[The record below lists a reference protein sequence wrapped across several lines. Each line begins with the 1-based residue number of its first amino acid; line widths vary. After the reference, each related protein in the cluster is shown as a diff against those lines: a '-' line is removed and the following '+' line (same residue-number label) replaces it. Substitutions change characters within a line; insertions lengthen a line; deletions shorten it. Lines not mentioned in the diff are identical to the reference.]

1 MFNCVKGLRCW
12 YSLEKEFLHVQ
23 FCIIFFLNLV
33 LEQEI
38 QKLSVEIN
46 MILEHMYFFSKYFK
60 SVLFY
65 AYD

>member
-1 MFNCVKGLRCW
+1 M
-12 YSLEKEFLHVQ
+12 
-23 FCIIFFLNLV
+23 LV
-33 LEQEI
+33 LFGKGIFACAVLHHLFFEFGI
-38 QKLSVEIN
+38 GTRDSKLSVEIN

>member
-1 MFNCVKGLRCW
+1 MCSFA
-12 YSLEKEFLHVQ
+12 SS
-23 FCIIFFLNLV
+23 FFLNLV